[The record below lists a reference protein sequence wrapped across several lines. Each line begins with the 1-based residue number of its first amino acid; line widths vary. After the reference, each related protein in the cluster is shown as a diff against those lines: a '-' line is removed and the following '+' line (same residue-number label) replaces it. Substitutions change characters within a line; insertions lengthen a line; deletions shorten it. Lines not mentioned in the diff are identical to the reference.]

1 MEAAYGN
8 GWCAKVKFNPPASSG
23 RDIFAYSCDFGAGDR
38 TAKEWEA
45 QDFLDIMKIA
55 GLYEVTIGDFLLF
68 LNHLGAELSDIW
80 SDNEQD
86 LDKFVKFESTA
97 KSARSSL
104 PPPKK
109 QRIE

>member
-1 MEAAYGN
+1 
-8 GWCAKVKFNPPASSG
+8 
-23 RDIFAYSCDFGAGDR
+23 
-38 TAKEWEA
+38 
-45 QDFLDIMKIA
+45 MKIA

-68 LNHLGAELSDIW
+68 LNRLGAELSHIG

-86 LDKFVKFESTA
+86 LDKFVKFENTA